1 MITGP
6 HYCFSR
12 QILRRARGSQSSAEP
27 SITFLPLR
35 CARESACSHIAISRS
50 KPPSELKEI
59 AGEISWLASF
69 SKCVDK
75 NSQIQRR
82 LIETLAFAILRKK
95 GPVIISLGALLL
107 LVLAL
112 VPVASAHS
120 VTTFKGVLA
129 DEQLNCIQSPMK
141 APDGIKEKDACVLH
155 YAHFVKPGSKYVL
168 YDPATKTT
176 YQLDDQDLVRP
187 SVGAKNVEITGTFD
201 AATKAIKVKGIKV
214 PSGS

>member
-1 MITGP
+1 MNADICNP
-6 HYCFSR
+6 ER
-12 QILRRARGSQSSAEP
+12 
-27 SITFLPLR
+27 
-35 CARESACSHIAISRS
+35 
-50 KPPSELKEI
+50 
-59 AGEISWLASF
+59 
-69 SKCVDK
+69 
-75 NSQIQRR
+75 
-82 LIETLAFAILRKK
+82 K

-112 VPVASAHS
+112 VPVASAQN

-141 APDGIKEKDACVLH
+141 TPDVKEKDACVLY

-176 YQLDDQDLVRP
+176 YQLDDQDLVQP
-187 SVGAKNVEITGTFD
+187 YVGAKNMQITGTLD
-201 AATKAIKVKGIKV
+201 AATKTIKVKGIKV